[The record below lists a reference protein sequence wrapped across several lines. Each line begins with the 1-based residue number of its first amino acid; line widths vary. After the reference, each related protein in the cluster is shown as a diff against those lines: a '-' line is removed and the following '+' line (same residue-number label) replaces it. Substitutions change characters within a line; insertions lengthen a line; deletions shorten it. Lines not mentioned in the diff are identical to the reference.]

1 VTILVFSFLIGVI
14 AGLRAMMAP
23 AIVSWAAGFGRVPLE
38 GTPLHFM
45 SHPVTRY
52 IFGIAALGELVNDKL
67 PKTPSRKAPPSFIV
81 RVITGA
87 LSGAALGA
95 SQQALIRGLIA
106 GAVGAVAG
114 TLGGAEARSR
124 LVKATGGKDLPIAL
138 LEDAIAIIGGILI
151 VTHVYVHSI

>member
-1 VTILVFSFLIGVI
+1 
-14 AGLRAMMAP
+14 
-23 AIVSWAAGFGRVPLE
+23 
-38 GTPLHFM
+38 M

-52 IFGIAALGELVNDKL
+52 ILGIAALGELVNDKL
-67 PKTPSRKAPPSFIV
+67 PKTPSRKVPPQFIARIV
-81 RVITGA
+81 TGA

-95 SQQALIRGLIA
+95 SRQSLIGGLIA

-138 LEDAIAIIGGILI
+138 LEDAVAIVGGILI
-151 VTHVYVHSI
+151 VTHI

>member
-1 VTILVFSFLIGVI
+1 MTILVFSFLIGVI

-38 GTPLHFM
+38 GSPLHFM

-67 PKTPSRKAPPSFIV
+67 PKTPSRKAPAPFIA

-95 SQQALIRGLIA
+95 SQQALIGGLIA
-106 GAVGAVAG
+106 GAVGAG
-114 TLGGAEARSR
+114 RNIRRRRSQI
-124 LVKATGGKDLPIAL
+124 ATGQSNRWQGSPHRITRRCCCHHRRYTDRHPYLN
-138 LEDAIAIIGGILI
+138 
-151 VTHVYVHSI
+151 VYSI